1 MKRTVEIEGT
11 MEQKFRNGECN
22 VYIVY
27 NELSKLLNMWKN
39 MKPKQDTGTKL
50 LKKKNYDK

>member
-1 MKRTVEIEGT
+1 VEIEGT